1 MHRNKTGWKHS
12 PGVSAKSFK
21 VQSGA
26 ILLSLSRGC
35 LERLR
40 DWLSPVSLL
49 NKCWGLSKSRSKDS
63 SWLFACEAPLQ
74 CFTGLPVYIET
85 VSVDIFKCH
94 LLPGGTNWKPPREH
108 RQLCRWGDKTLR
120 NNWQNPVQKSMNAK
134 MEATTSENTFPSG
147 QAMCTQM
154 WRLRNGKEQAVSFL
168 SLKIMLLL
176 VFLNPSPFTQKCAFY
191 LRNTFLPHESQNVVG
206 SLWGYRE
213 LNWFGEGIC
222 SFC

>member
-1 MHRNKTGWKHS
+1 MRSSTAMFHRSPCLHRN
-12 PGVSAKSFK
+12 
-21 VQSGA
+21 
-26 ILLSLSRGC
+26 SLS
-35 LERLR
+35 
-40 DWLSPVSLL
+40 WYIQM
-49 NKCWGLSKSRSKDS
+49 
-63 SWLFACEAPLQ
+63 PLAAWQ
-74 CFTGLPVYIET
+74 NQLKT
-85 VSVDIFKCH
+85 
-94 LLPGGTNWKPPREH
+94 PRE
-108 RQLCRWGDKTLR
+108 RWQLCRWGDKTLR
-120 NNWQNPVQKSMNAK
+120 NNWQNSVQKSMNAK

-213 LNWFGEGIC
+213 LNWFSEGIC